1 MESGTDERDDRCSPA
16 GDRKKNLDRSSGPS
30 KWQQQ
35 QQQHEAMPPAALL
48 MSFSSSSPP
57 AASITSTTSSS
68 SPSHRSSSS
77 PSNSILSAGKS
88 KGKNVQKKKSVGAG
102 KAGGK
107 TKKKGRKKK
116 MQDLF
121 EALSSKAS
129 PKILADNLLSKYGT
143 AEGENIVVV
152 QLLNLIFRCSGM
164 ENNGLSQDTNVSQL
178 TNEGGY
184 NIAEHLQVGGGLLAK
199 LQKEASS
206 SSYPAAEK
214 NAQTRS
220 LSKRLDDFWS
230 KLVHA
235 CCSGTTPDVSTEG
248 GLLDVICGQIEVIA
262 HSAGHPFRHASVQA
276 MTGIVNALGVKIGH
290 VDNQLVQVRQK
301 MESEVRK
308 AKTKKASVSI

>member
-1 MESGTDERDDRCSPA
+1 
-16 GDRKKNLDRSSGPS
+16 
-30 KWQQQ
+30 
-35 QQQHEAMPPAALL
+35 
-48 MSFSSSSPP
+48 
-57 AASITSTTSSS
+57 
-68 SPSHRSSSS
+68 
-77 PSNSILSAGKS
+77 
-88 KGKNVQKKKSVGAG
+88 
-102 KAGGK
+102 
-107 TKKKGRKKK
+107 

-164 ENNGLSQDTNVSQL
+164 ENNGLTQDTNVSQL

-206 SSYPAAEK
+206 TSYPAAEK

-290 VDNQLVQVRQK
+290 VDDQLVQVRQK

>member
-1 MESGTDERDDRCSPA
+1 MKSGAGFGDPHTERAENENILQRNNSDLLKKIQQEQDENQHLGSSNMQLQKQQQELAGSQAQPPVGRD
-16 GDRKKNLDRSSGPS
+16 GPS
-30 KWQQQ
+30 
-35 QQQHEAMPPAALL
+35 PG
-48 MSFSSSSPP
+48 SSSS
-57 AASITSTTSSS
+57 SSS
-68 SPSHRSSSS
+68 SSLP
-77 PSNSILSAGKS
+77 
-88 KGKNVQKKKSVGAG
+88 NVQKKKSVVAG
-102 KAGGK
+102 KAAGGGKTK

-164 ENNGLSQDTNVSQL
+164 ENNGLTQDTNVSQL

-206 SSYPAAEK
+206 TSYPAAEK

-290 VDNQLVQVRQK
+290 VDDQLVQVRQK